1 MNTLSSAIEIAAA
14 WLADV
19 VSEKA
24 RGYPAVKAAYKR
36 SVTSAMDDYL
46 TSQDKATAY
55 KSAYKRAMN
64 EAFPEAFYVGYE
76 EASGSREDVDSDADE
91 WLTARMNEEI
101 GYIDQLFV
109 SLKQLRDSFSE
120 GDIKAADLRDEVAVR
135 AEGYLNSLDIVYNT
149 GRLYGKKNVMLTMV
163 GDDGAESCE
172 DCRKRKGKRYSA
184 RKWLAIGF
192 PPSRDFECHGYRCQ
206 HYLVDDDGNQVTL

>member
-1 MNTLSSAIEIAAA
+1 MSLSSVIEITAA
-14 WLADV
+14 WLADA

-24 RGYPAVKAAYKR
+24 RGYSGVKAEYK
-36 SVTSAMDDYL
+36 SAIKTAMDDYL
-46 TSQDKATAY
+46 TSQDKATAH

-64 EAFPEAFYVGYE
+64 EAFPEAFYIGYE
-76 EASGSREDVDSDADE
+76 EASGSREDVDRDADE

-109 SLKQLRDSFSE
+109 SLKQLRDSFIA
-120 GDIKAADLRDEVAVR
+120 GDIKIADLRDEVAAR
-135 AEGYLNSLDIVYNT
+135 ADGYLNSLDIVYNT
-149 GRLYGKKNVMLTMV
+149 GRLYGKKNIMLTMV
-163 GDDGAESCE
+163 GDDGADSCK
-172 DCRKRKGKRYSA
+172 DCEKRKGKRYSA

-192 PPSRDFECHGYRCQ
+192 PPSRDFECRGYRCQ

>member
-1 MNTLSSAIEIAAA
+1 MTLSSTIALAAA
-14 WLADV
+14 WL
-19 VSEKA
+19 EYMTLKA
-24 RGYPAVKAAYKR
+24 RGYPGLRAEYKR
-36 SVTSAMDDYL
+36 NITTAMDDYL
-46 TSQDKATAY
+46 TSQDKATAH

-64 EAFPEAFYVGYE
+64 EAFPEAFYIGYE
-76 EASGSREDVDSDADE
+76 EASGSREDVDKDADE

-109 SLKQLRDSFSE
+109 SLKQLRDSFIA
-120 GDIKAADLRDEVAVR
+120 GDIKIADLRDEVAAR
-135 AEGYLNSLDIVYNT
+135 ADGYLNSLDIVYNT
-149 GRLYGKKNVMLTMV
+149 GRLYGKKNQMLTMV
-163 GDDGAESCE
+163 GDDGAESCD

-192 PPSRDFECHGYRCQ
+192 PPSRDFQCRGYRCQ